1 MTTKNYTTNRIK
13 KVWIAEFCDYEEY
26 GRMGIFDSPLK
37 ALIACFK
44 DYKEYKKQFPD
55 FNRTPRSKHKFLR
68 TELIKRL
75 KCYEINR
82 AIIA

>member
-55 FNRTPRSKHKFLR
+55 FKHDMQGSCLYGIFL
-68 TELIKRL
+68 LSHL
-75 KCYEINR
+75 
-82 AIIA
+82 